1 MKIRSDDPVAMKTF
15 IISIQN
21 KTNEIKTSPDC
32 KTDINKFTVSNL
44 AKDSLLE
51 EIFFFLIFKVVS
63 YSGLFRWKRCLKP
76 LLQSRTTS

>member
-32 KTDINKFTVSNL
+32 KTDINKFTVSDL
-44 AKDSLLE
+44 PKILFSKKIFLL
-51 EIFFFLIFKVVS
+51 
-63 YSGLFRWKRCLKP
+63 
-76 LLQSRTTS
+76 

>member
-32 KTDINKFTVSNL
+32 KTDINKFTVSDL

-51 EIFFFLIFKVVS
+51 ENV
-63 YSGLFRWKRCLKP
+63 
-76 LLQSRTTS
+76 LL